1 MKKTLIVLLISMFAF
16 VGKAY
21 SEMSYGVSLA
31 VTEINASGSE
41 VEGGETTSTDVDN
54 TVAIPSIFVEYA
66 YSDQISIGLDYIPLS
81 ADVSKNTKTRKDTE
95 TSVSGTADGTS
106 TARTNK
112 AQAEIENHTT
122 LYVNYGLT
130 DSIYLKGGVAFVTF
144 NTLESLGTGSKYGN
158 EDVYG
163 GVIGLGAKSDN
174 HRFELVYT
182 DYEDISLTSS
192 TARAGVSPNNKI
204 DADLDT
210 VAIKYSYAF

>member
-210 VAIKYSYAF
+210 VAFKYSYAF

>member
-1 MKKTLIVLLISMFAF
+1 MLITMFAF

-31 VTEINASGSE
+31 VTEINASGNE
-41 VEGGETTSTDVDN
+41 LEGGETTTADVDN
-54 TVAIPSIFVEYA
+54 TVAVPSIFVEYA
-66 YSDQISIGLDYIPLS
+66 YSDQISVGLDYIPVS
-81 ADVSKNTKTRKDTE
+81 ADVTKNTKTRKDTE
-95 TSVSGTADGTS
+95 TSVSGTAAATS
-106 TARTNK
+106 TARTQQ

-130 DSIYLKGGVAFVTF
+130 DSIYLKGGVAFVTL

-158 EDVYG
+158 TDIYG

-192 TARAGVSPNNKI
+192 VARTGVSPNNKI
-204 DADLDT
+204 EADLDT
-210 VAIKYSYAF
+210 VAFKYSYAF

>member
-54 TVAIPSIFVEYA
+54 TVVIPSIFVEYA

-95 TSVSGTADGTS
+95 TSVSGTGT
-106 TARTNK
+106 AL
-112 AQAEIENHTT
+112 QQ
-122 LYVNYGLT
+122 LGLT
-130 DSIYLKGGVAFVTF
+130 KLK
-144 NTLESLGTGSKYGN
+144 LK
-158 EDVYG
+158 
-163 GVIGLGAKSDN
+163 
-174 HRFELVYT
+174 
-182 DYEDISLTSS
+182 
-192 TARAGVSPNNKI
+192 
-204 DADLDT
+204 
-210 VAIKYSYAF
+210 

>member
-182 DYEDISLTSS
+182 DFEDISLTSS

-210 VAIKYSYAF
+210 VAFKYSYAF

>member
-41 VEGGETTSTDVDN
+41 VEGGETTSADVDN

-210 VAIKYSYAF
+210 VAFKYSYAF

>member
-210 VAIKYSYAF
+210 LAFKYSYAF